1 MAQVSQNVS
10 MLLCLPHL
18 ALSVLHLALGVHPAG
33 LHHVCVLCLQPG
45 LGWTVSSLLS
55 LRDSTAAFLVFFMFC
70 RLKLSESLTAAE
82 SLSHWTGVSHG
93 NV

>member
-1 MAQVSQNVS
+1 MAQVSQDVS

-18 ALSVLHLALGVHPAG
+18 ALSVLHLAPW
-33 LHHVCVLCLQPG
+33 VLCWQPG
-45 LGWTVSSLLS
+45 SRGTVSTLLS

-70 RLKLSESLTAAE
+70 RFKLPESLPAAE

-93 NV
+93 SV